1 MPRLYGRRDAYRHG
15 AVRLSRAGVD
25 KPGFFLCAPR
35 PAAYA
40 PAVKNR
46 AVFLDRDG
54 TLIEEKE
61 YLHRPEAVVI
71 FPGATAALKK
81 LQDAGFR
88 LILVTNQSG
97 VGRGYFTLEDVER
110 VHAHLARELAR
121 DGVRFDKI
129 YIAPEAPDQPSRGR
143 KPSPQFLFDARDE
156 FGLDLAQCYMIGD
169 KLIDLECGWNAG
181 VKKSLLVRTGY
192 GKEVE
197 KTSPEKIKEAVVVDG
212 LAEAMVAILKTNV

>member
-1 MPRLYGRRDAYRHG
+1 M
-15 AVRLSRAGVD
+15 
-25 KPGFFLCAPR
+25 
-35 PAAYA
+35 
-40 PAVKNR
+40 NR

-54 TLIEEKE
+54 TLIEERE
-61 YLHRPEAVVI
+61 YLHRPEEVAI
-71 FPGATAALKK
+71 LPGVPAALKR

-97 VGRGYFTLEDVER
+97 VGRGYFPLSDVEA
-110 VHAHLARELAR
+110 VNAHLLREFAR
-121 DGVRFDKI
+121 DGVRIDRI

-156 FGLDLAQCYMIGD
+156 FGLDLAHSFMIGD

-192 GKEVE
+192 GAKLEKKYVE
-197 KTSPEKIKEAVVVDG
+197 KLQKAVVVDD
-212 LAEAMVAILKTNV
+212 LAAAAALIAPG